1 MHFHPRQHFAMGR
14 APEEHEANL
23 DACLTRLEK
32 KGLTLRKEKCT
43 FEATSVSWFGIIF
56 SKSGMSADPK
66 KIKAIKEA
74 GPPQN
79 ANEVKSFLQAC
90 RFNACFMYNTEKAY
104 AQITKLLRD
113 LTRKNT
119 KFLWTAHCQ
128 QAYKEILQTMTSNTA
143 LRPFD
148 PTLKTIY
155 ITDAGPQGSASSLY
169 QETTQ
174 GTWIPI
180 DYASR
185 ALTPCDINIHRYY
198 LLGIPFDSYTDH
210 QPLIHIYNGNK
221 KGNARI
227 ERHHLKVQD
236 FQYTMRYMPGKTNL
250 RDYQSRHPLPLC
262 QYTTREMDSIKIVTD
277 DLPDAVTLK
286 VVQTSH
292 QNRTQSCKLIT
303 CIQKGYITDDHSLR
317 DYRHVFQELIPWK
330 G

>member
-1 MHFHPRQHFAMGR
+1 MGMGHGYHQIGLAEDSRYIGTLQTHEGIHRFKVLFFGGFPSYKIIPRQSPGCTNRRARMHLHPRQHFAMGSDTR
-14 APEEHEANL
+14 GTRSKPG
-23 DACLTRLEK
+23 CLPYPPGGEK
-32 KGLTLRKEKCT
+32 SHPRREKCT
-43 FEATSVSWFGIIF
+43 FRATSVSWFGTIF

-79 ANEVKSFLQAC
+79 ANEVKSFLHAC

-104 AQITKLLRD
+104 AQITKPLRD
-113 LTRKNT
+113 LTKKNT
-119 KFLWTAHCQ
+119 KFPWTAHCQ

-155 ITDAGPQGSASSLY
+155 ITDAGPQGIASSLY

-180 DYASR
+180 DCASR
-185 ALTPCDINIHRYY
+185 ALTPCDINTHRYY
-198 LLGIPFDSYTDH
+198 RLGIPFVSYTDH

-227 ERHHLKVQD
+227 ERHCLKVQD
-236 FQYTMRYMPGKTNL
+236 FQYT
-250 RDYQSRHPLPLC
+250 
-262 QYTTREMDSIKIVTD
+262 
-277 DLPDAVTLK
+277 
-286 VVQTSH
+286 
-292 QNRTQSCKLIT
+292 
-303 CIQKGYITDDHSLR
+303 
-317 DYRHVFQELIPWK
+317 
-330 G
+330 